1 MKSCPCCWNGCRMHQ
16 AHRTACSTWWACK
29 KQKLAIAEAG
39 VARGVFSPPC
49 VTCGSVESWAP
60 KICCDT
66 TSLGRSFPQPGVVA
80 AALPGVAQVQESCLY
95 ELFRACHVS
104 DRMNVHRRS
113 LPCWRGST
121 RLGKRYSLWSPAKSS
136 GTTCVRAAMIKCG
149 YLYQFWGSLY
159 IFDCGQR
166 WQPQPDRVAAR
177 TRWQR
182 GPSRNLGLCRLQEC
196 IRGRRMLFLEVL
208 SSFACMW
215 SCQECRSWL
224 FFQAWAFT
232 GAAENMQFSLL
243 VGPWLEHLAKVPD
256 VETLR
261 QLPSQC
267 LLRIS
272 WGVPGLISSSECI
285 WNDIS
290 IYIYIHM

>member
-121 RLGKRYSLWSPAKSS
+121 RLGKRYSLWSPAKCS

-224 FFQAWAFT
+224 FSGLSFHRCCWKHAVFFVGWPMA
-232 GAAENMQFSLL
+232 GALGQGTRRGDAPPAPEPVPPANFVRGSWVNQFI
-243 VGPWLEHLAKVPD
+243 GMHLE
-256 VETLR
+256 
-261 QLPSQC
+261 
-267 LLRIS
+267 
-272 WGVPGLISSSECI
+272 WY
-285 WNDIS
+285 